1 MEEIMA
7 KATKMVR
14 LAVDETSGVD
24 HPAHLSEGWLVMKS
38 ANAEEIESVINSLT
52 NTDSVADSTGLPT
65 TIIKED
71 SVSEQTEVVVED
83 AVTPE
88 VTDAPVATEAVVE
101 ETSETIDAKIAELEE
116 ELAKAKAKK
125 NTDPAKSPDE
135 TDAEYMARLRDM
147 KKSAPEAV
155 VKMLDVLEKAASV
168 EKARADEAVATL
180 QKERDAY
187 ADAEAVA
194 KAKNWNNLP
203 LEAEKVG
210 PALRRL
216 AMIDEG
222 LAKSIEGILIAVN
235 EQAKTSNLFAEIGKS
250 VDSSAT
256 DAYDRLYALAKAAVD
271 SGVAPSFEVAMA
283 DAALAN
289 TDLYKQYLTEKGA
302 K

>member
-1 MEEIMA
+1 MPSMEEIMA
-7 KATKMVR
+7 KATKMIR

-38 ANAEEIESVINSLT
+38 ANAEEIEAVI
-52 NTDSVADSTGLPT
+52 DSITET
-65 TIIKED
+65 TITKED
-71 SVSEQTEVVVED
+71 SVSDESTVVTED
-83 AVTPE
+83 AVVAEATPTE
-88 VTDAPVATEAVVE
+88 SPAEDKDAIIAGLE
-101 ETSETIDAKIAELEE
+101 AELE
-116 ELAKAKAKK
+116 KAKK
-125 NTDPAKSPDE
+125 MPAFLSPDKMEDE
-135 TDAEYMARLRDM
+135 TEEEYAKRM
-147 KKSAPEAV
+147 KKMEDDKKKPMEKSLESV
-155 VKMLDVLEKAASV
+155 EKAFAV
-168 EKARADEAVATL
+168 EKARADEAVTLL
-180 QKERDAY
+180 QKERDER
-187 ADAEAVA
+187 ADADSIA

-216 AMIDEG
+216 AMIDEE
-222 LAKSIEGILIAVN
+222 LAKSIEGILGAVN

-250 VDSSAT
+250 VDSSAV
-256 DAYDRLYALAKAAVD
+256 DAYDRLTALAKAAVE

>member
-1 MEEIMA
+1 MA

-38 ANAEEIESVINSLT
+38 ANAEEIEAVIDSLT
-52 NTDSVADSTGLPT
+52 ET
-65 TIIKED
+65 TITKED
-71 SVSEQTEVVVED
+71 SVSDESTVVTED
-83 AVTPE
+83 AVVAE
-88 VTDAPVATEAVVE
+88 APVAEATETESPAVDK
-101 ETSETIDAKIAELEE
+101 DARIAELEAE
-116 ELAKAKAKK
+116 VEKAKK
-125 NTDPAKSPDE
+125 MPAFMTQGKDE
-135 TDAEYMARLRDM
+135 SDEEYKKRM
-147 KKSAPEAV
+147 KKME
-155 VKMLDVLEKAASV
+155 DEEEEKAMAKKPMMKSLESVEKAFAV
-168 EKARADEAVATL
+168 EKARADEATALL
-180 QKERDAY
+180 QKERDER
-187 ADAEAVA
+187 ADADAIA

-216 AMIDEG
+216 SLIDED
-222 LAKSIEGILIAVN
+222 LTKSIEGILEAVN
-235 EQAKTSNLFAEIGKS
+235 AQAKTSNLFAEIGKS

-256 DAYDRLYALAKAAVD
+256 DAYDRLTALAKAAVE

>member
-1 MEEIMA
+1 MA

-38 ANAEEIESVINSLT
+38 ANAEEIEAVIDSLT
-52 NTDSVADSTGLPT
+52 ET
-65 TIIKED
+65 TITKED
-71 SVSEQTEVVVED
+71 SVSDESTVVTED
-83 AVTPE
+83 AVVAE
-88 VTDAPVATEAVVE
+88 APVAEATETESPAVDK
-101 ETSETIDAKIAELEE
+101 DARIAELEAE
-116 ELAKAKAKK
+116 VEKAKK
-125 NTDPAKSPDE
+125 MPAFLTQGKDE
-135 TDAEYMARLRDM
+135 SDEEYKKRM
-147 KKSAPEAV
+147 KKME
-155 VKMLDVLEKAASV
+155 DEEEKAMHEKKPMMKSLESVEKAFTV
-168 EKARADEAVATL
+168 EKARADEAVALL
-180 QKERDAY
+180 QKERDER
-187 ADAEAVA
+187 ADADAIA

-216 AMIDEG
+216 SLIDED
-222 LAKSIEGILIAVN
+222 LTKSIEGILEAVN
-235 EQAKTSNLFAEIGKS
+235 TQAKTSNLFAEIGKS
-250 VDSSAT
+250 VDSSAVG
-256 DAYDRLYALAKAAVD
+256 AYDRLTALAKAAVE

>member
-1 MEEIMA
+1 MA

-38 ANAEEIESVINSLT
+38 ANAEEIEAVIDSLT
-52 NTDSVADSTGLPT
+52 ET
-65 TIIKED
+65 TITKED
-71 SVSEQTEVVVED
+71 SVSDESTVVTED
-83 AVTPE
+83 AVVAE
-88 VTDAPVATEAVVE
+88 APVAEATETESPAVDK
-101 ETSETIDAKIAELEE
+101 DAKIAELEA
-116 ELAKAKAKK
+116 ELEKAKK
-125 NTDPAKSPDE
+125 MPAFMSPDKMDGE
-135 TDAEYMARLRDM
+135 SEEDYKKRM
-147 KKSAPEAV
+147 KKMEE
-155 VKMLDVLEKAASV
+155 EKAMDKKPMMKSLESVEKAFAV
-168 EKARADEAVATL
+168 EKARADEAVALL
-180 QKERDAY
+180 QKERDER
-187 ADAEAVA
+187 ADADAIA

-216 AMIDEG
+216 ALIDED
-222 LAKSIEGILIAVN
+222 LTKSIEGILEAVN
-235 EQAKTSNLFAEIGKS
+235 AQAKTSNLFAEIGKS

-256 DAYDRLYALAKAAVD
+256 DAYDRLTALAKAAVE

>member
-1 MEEIMA
+1 MA
-7 KATKMVR
+7 KATKMIR

-38 ANAEEIESVINSLT
+38 ANAEEIEAVI
-52 NTDSVADSTGLPT
+52 DSITET
-65 TIIKED
+65 TITKED
-71 SVSEQTEVVVED
+71 SVSDESTVVTED
-83 AVTPE
+83 AVVAEATSTESPAE
-88 VTDAPVATEAVVE
+88 DKDAIIAGLE
-101 ETSETIDAKIAELEE
+101 AELE
-116 ELAKAKAKK
+116 KAKK
-125 NTDPAKSPDE
+125 MPAFLSPDKMEDE
-135 TDAEYMARLRDM
+135 TEEEYAKRM
-147 KKSAPEAV
+147 KKMEDDKKKPMEKSLESV
-155 VKMLDVLEKAASV
+155 EKAFAV
-168 EKARADEAVATL
+168 EKARADEAVTLL
-180 QKERDAY
+180 QKERDER
-187 ADAEAVA
+187 ADADSIA

-216 AMIDEG
+216 AMIDEE
-222 LAKSIEGILIAVN
+222 LAKSIEGILGAVN

-250 VDSSAT
+250 VDSSAV
-256 DAYDRLYALAKAAVD
+256 DAYDRLTALAKAAVE

>member
-1 MEEIMA
+1 MNNAQYGGNMA

-38 ANAEEIESVINSLT
+38 ANAEEIEAVI
-52 NTDSVADSTGLPT
+52 DSITET
-65 TIIKED
+65 TITKED
-71 SVSEQTEVVVED
+71 SVSDESTVVTEDAVVVEAPAAEATPTESPAEDQD
-83 AVTPE
+83 A
-88 VTDAPVATEAVVE
+88 
-101 ETSETIDAKIAELEE
+101 IIAGLEE
-116 ELAKAKAKK
+116 ELAKAKA
-125 NTDPAKSPDE
+125 AKADAMAQMPDE
-135 TDAEYMARLRDM
+135 SDADYAKRM
-147 KKSAPEAV
+147 KEMKMSKKPAFMEKSLESV
-155 VKMLDVLEKAASV
+155 EKAVAV
-168 EKARADEAVATL
+168 EKARADEAIALL
-180 QKERDAY
+180 QKERDER
-187 ADAEAVA
+187 ADADSIT

-216 AMIDEG
+216 SLIDED
-222 LAKSIEGILIAVN
+222 LAKSIEGILSAVN

-250 VDSSAT
+250 VDSSAV
-256 DAYDRLYALAKAAVD
+256 DAYDRLTALAKAAVE

>member
-1 MEEIMA
+1 MNNAQYGGNMA

-38 ANAEEIESVINSLT
+38 ANAEEIEAVI
-52 NTDSVADSTGLPT
+52 DSITET
-65 TIIKED
+65 TITKED
-71 SVSEQTEVVVED
+71 SVSDESTVVTEDAVVVEAPAAEATPTESPAEDQD
-83 AVTPE
+83 A
-88 VTDAPVATEAVVE
+88 
-101 ETSETIDAKIAELEE
+101 IIAGLEE
-116 ELAKAKAKK
+116 ELAKAKA
-125 NTDPAKSPDE
+125 AKADAMAQMPDE
-135 TDAEYMARLRDM
+135 SDADYAKRM
-147 KKSAPEAV
+147 KKMGHDKKPMEKSLESV
-155 VKMLDVLEKAASV
+155 EKAVAV
-168 EKARADEAVATL
+168 EKARADEAIALL
-180 QKERDAY
+180 QKERDER
-187 ADAEAVA
+187 ADADSIT

-216 AMIDEG
+216 SLIDED
-222 LAKSIEGILIAVN
+222 LAKSIEGILSAVN

-250 VDSSAT
+250 VDSSAV
-256 DAYDRLYALAKAAVD
+256 DAYDRLTALAKAAVE

>member
-7 KATKMVR
+7 KATKMIR

-38 ANAEEIESVINSLT
+38 ANAEEIEAVI
-52 NTDSVADSTGLPT
+52 DSITET
-65 TIIKED
+65 TITKED
-71 SVSEQTEVVVED
+71 SVSDESTVVTED
-83 AVTPE
+83 AVVAEATPTE
-88 VTDAPVATEAVVE
+88 SPAEDKDAIIAGLE
-101 ETSETIDAKIAELEE
+101 AELE
-116 ELAKAKAKK
+116 KAKK
-125 NTDPAKSPDE
+125 MPAFLSPDKMEDE
-135 TDAEYMARLRDM
+135 TEEEYAKRM
-147 KKSAPEAV
+147 KKMEDDKKKPMEKSLESV
-155 VKMLDVLEKAASV
+155 EKAFAV
-168 EKARADEAVATL
+168 EKARADEAVTLL
-180 QKERDAY
+180 QKERDER
-187 ADAEAVA
+187 ADADSIA

-216 AMIDEG
+216 AMIDEE
-222 LAKSIEGILIAVN
+222 LAKSIEGILGAVN

-250 VDSSAT
+250 VDSSAV
-256 DAYDRLYALAKAAVD
+256 DAYDRLTALAKAAVE

>member
-1 MEEIMA
+1 MPSMEEIMA
-7 KATKMVR
+7 KATKMIR

-38 ANAEEIESVINSLT
+38 ANAEEIEAVI
-52 NTDSVADSTGLPT
+52 DSITET
-65 TIIKED
+65 TITKED
-71 SVSEQTEVVVED
+71 SVSDESTVVTED
-83 AVTPE
+83 AVVAEATPTE
-88 VTDAPVATEAVVE
+88 SPAEDKDAVIAGLE
-101 ETSETIDAKIAELEE
+101 AELE
-116 ELAKAKAKK
+116 KAKK
-125 NTDPAKSPDE
+125 MPPFMSEDKMDGESDEDYAK
-135 TDAEYMARLRDM
+135 RM
-147 KKSAPEAV
+147 KKMGHDKKPMEKSLESV
-155 VKMLDVLEKAASV
+155 EKAFAV
-168 EKARADEAVATL
+168 EKARADEAVALL
-180 QKERDAY
+180 QKERDER
-187 ADAEAVA
+187 ADADSIT

-216 AMIDEG
+216 AMIDEE
-222 LAKSIEGILIAVN
+222 LAKSIEGILGAVN

-250 VDSSAT
+250 VDSSAV
-256 DAYDRLYALAKAAVD
+256 DAYDRLTALAKAAVE

>member
-1 MEEIMA
+1 MA

-38 ANAEEIESVINSLT
+38 ANAEEIEAVI
-52 NTDSVADSTGLPT
+52 DSITET
-65 TIIKED
+65 TITKED
-71 SVSEQTEVVVED
+71 SVSDESTVVTEDAVVVEAPAAEATPTESPAEDQD
-83 AVTPE
+83 A
-88 VTDAPVATEAVVE
+88 
-101 ETSETIDAKIAELEE
+101 IIAGLEE
-116 ELAKAKAKK
+116 ELAKAKA
-125 NTDPAKSPDE
+125 AKADAMTQMPDE
-135 TDAEYMARLRDM
+135 SDADYAKRM
-147 KKSAPEAV
+147 KEMKMSKKPAFMEKS
-155 VKMLDVLEKAASV
+155 LDSVEKAFTV
-168 EKARADEAVATL
+168 EKARADEAVALL
-180 QKERDAY
+180 QKERDER
-187 ADAEAVA
+187 ADADSIT

-216 AMIDEG
+216 SLIDED
-222 LAKSIEGILIAVN
+222 LAKSIEGILSAVN

-250 VDSSAT
+250 VDSSAV
-256 DAYDRLYALAKAAVD
+256 DAYDRLTALAKAAVE

>member
-1 MEEIMA
+1 MA

-38 ANAEEIESVINSLT
+38 ANAEEIEAVIDSLT
-52 NTDSVADSTGLPT
+52 ET
-65 TIIKED
+65 TITKED
-71 SVSEQTEVVVED
+71 SVSDESTVVTED
-83 AVTPE
+83 AVVAE
-88 VTDAPVATEAVVE
+88 APVAEATETESPAVDK
-101 ETSETIDAKIAELEE
+101 DAKIAELEA
-116 ELAKAKAKK
+116 ELEKAKK
-125 NTDPAKSPDE
+125 MPAFMSPDKMDDE
-135 TDAEYMARLRDM
+135 TEEEYKMRM
-147 KKSAPEAV
+147 KKMEEEK
-155 VKMLDVLEKAASV
+155 KMKKPMEKSLESVEKAFAV
-168 EKARADEAVATL
+168 EKARADEAVALL
-180 QKERDAY
+180 QKERDER
-187 ADAEAVA
+187 ADADAIA

-216 AMIDEG
+216 ALIDED
-222 LAKSIEGILIAVN
+222 LTKSIEGILEAVN
-235 EQAKTSNLFAEIGKS
+235 AQAKTSNLFAEIGKS

-256 DAYDRLYALAKAAVD
+256 DAYDRLTALAKAAVE

>member
-1 MEEIMA
+1 MA

-38 ANAEEIESVINSLT
+38 ANAEEIEAVIDSLT
-52 NTDSVADSTGLPT
+52 ET
-65 TIIKED
+65 TITKED
-71 SVSEQTEVVVED
+71 SVSDESTVVTED
-83 AVTPE
+83 AVVAE
-88 VTDAPVATEAVVE
+88 APVAEATETESPAE
-101 ETSETIDAKIAELEE
+101 DKDARIAELEAE
-116 ELAKAKAKK
+116 VEKAKK
-125 NTDPAKSPDE
+125 MPAFMTQGKDE
-135 TDAEYMARLRDM
+135 SDEEYKKRM
-147 KKSAPEAV
+147 KKME
-155 VKMLDVLEKAASV
+155 DEEEEKAMAKKPMMKSLESVEKAFAV
-168 EKARADEAVATL
+168 EKARADEAIALL
-180 QKERDAY
+180 QKERDER
-187 ADAEAVA
+187 ADADAIA

-216 AMIDEG
+216 SLIDED
-222 LAKSIEGILIAVN
+222 LTKSIEGILEAVN
-235 EQAKTSNLFAEIGKS
+235 TQAKTSNLFAEIGKS

-256 DAYDRLYALAKAAVD
+256 DAYDRLTALAKAAVE